1 MTTGKKAQFVGDQV
15 RSNVKRKVETK
26 LAGCVA
32 EFNKLRATPTVNVAE
47 LKEIIAE
54 AKPAEPLRVDATELC
69 KRLGISPRTLD
80 RWVARR
86 RIPFEKIGRVLKF
99 EVAAV
104 DAALKKFRRN
114 AAGD

>member
-1 MTTGKKAQFVGDQV
+1 MPSAVVIDE
-15 RSNVKRKVETK
+15 SVKVPAKMMAEVIAT
-26 LAGCVA
+26 VA
-32 EFNKLRATPTVNVAE
+32 ESQM
-47 LKEIIAE
+47 
-54 AKPAEPLRVDATELC
+54 KPKAEPLRVDAEELC
-69 KRLGISPRTLD
+69 KRIGISRRTLD